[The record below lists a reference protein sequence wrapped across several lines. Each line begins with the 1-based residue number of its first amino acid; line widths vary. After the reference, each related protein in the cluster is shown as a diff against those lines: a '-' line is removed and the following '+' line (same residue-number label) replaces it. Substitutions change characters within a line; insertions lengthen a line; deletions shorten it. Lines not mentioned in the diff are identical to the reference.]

1 MTRDK
6 KRYIEA
12 LFYNYKKNKARLEIL
27 QLGLI
32 SEDDFIL
39 NSIDY
44 SKEKI
49 QNSNLSSLDNQIIAR
64 EKEIERLK
72 RDIKLTE
79 ILLDSLNERDRLV
92 ISKFYIENISN
103 IKIAEMIDRVD
114 LKTVWRI
121 KDVAIMNMAN
131 LI

>member
-12 LFYNYKKNKARLEIL
+12 LFYNYKKNKARLQIL
-27 QLGLI
+27 ELGLI
-32 SEDDFIL
+32 SDEDFIL
-39 NSIDY
+39 GSIDY
-44 SKEKI
+44 SKDKI
-49 QNSNLSSLDNQIIAR
+49 QTSNLSNLDNQIIAR
-64 EKEIERLK
+64 EKEMERLK
-72 RDIKLTE
+72 KDIKLTE
-79 ILLDSLNERDRLV
+79 ILLNSLNERDKLV

-121 KDVAIMNMAN
+121 KDIAIRNMAS

>member
-49 QNSNLSSLDNQIIAR
+49 QNSILSSLDNQIIAR

-121 KDVAIMNMAN
+121 KDIAIMNMAN